1 MGCMGL
7 FKEPIGQWHFASS
20 QVGVIRI
27 SKWIYIYVDD
37 EAIMDQFQSRL
48 GYLIQLYILSDTVY

>member
-20 QVGVIRI
+20 QVGVIRLGN
-27 SKWIYIYVDD
+27 WIYIYVDD

-48 GYLIQLYILSDTVY
+48 GNSIQFYILSDRVF